1 MTALIFTL
9 CCVLGTA
16 IYVKAVKPFLNLQ
29 TL

>member
-1 MTALIFTL
+1 MTVLIFAL

-16 IYVKAVKPFLNLQ
+16 IYIKAVKPSLNLQ

>member
-1 MTALIFTL
+1 MSILIFTL

-16 IYVKAVKPFLNLQ
+16 IYIKAVRPFINLQ